1 MNKTNERDGDTNS
14 AQEYRHYEDE
24 CLSFDC
30 TTGWFG
36 SQEREAIA
44 NNAANFEIRID
55 RKQFVLRSCLGLG
68 GAGTVWRAEQIVP
81 VSRVV
86 AIKFIHASRYS
97 SSVIERFAFEQQ
109 ALAMMNHPYI
119 AKIYDGDVSH
129 VASPCIVMEYV
140 DGAPISDFCDRSR
153 FSIAERIR
161 LFLKVCSAVEH
172 AHQKGI
178 IHRDLKSSNVLVTI
192 EDSTPV
198 PKVIDFGV
206 SKALSWAE
214 CNDLSCETI
223 PGAIFGT
230 PAFMSPEQLSGETEV
245 DARTDVYSLGVM
257 LYELVTGTLPF
268 DLKSVKKYDWGA
280 VLQTVLNE
288 DAQLPSKQL
297 LSATELDKIA
307 TERSVSEIELC
318 RTVRGDLDSIL
329 VKAME
334 KKPADRYQNIEALRD
349 DLERFLGHFPV
360 AARPVT
366 LQYRLRKFYSRH
378 HSIVMSVSIVTLALV
393 ATFLALFNSMNR
405 VDIAK
410 KTAVEASRIAEKERM
425 KNLRA
430 IETLTDLIERDE
442 LTDCWE
448 HCFLLEQVIAL
459 HDIST
464 DHSLSLPAHQNRGA
478 KNETRKTQEAYLSDV
493 LRVLTHLQSE
503 KPSIRLNELE
513 GKVRKRLNDLY
524 GQSSVDSRT
533 HNSYVP

>member
-1 MNKTNERDGDTNS
+1 MSRNSSPAKPRLTFVLMSTHSESCFTNS
-14 AQEYRHYEDE
+14 
-24 CLSFDC
+24 
-30 TTGWFG
+30 
-36 SQEREAIA
+36 
-44 NNAANFEIRID
+44 
-55 RKQFVLRSCLGLG
+55 
-68 GAGTVWRAEQIVP
+68 
-81 VSRVV
+81 
-86 AIKFIHASRYS
+86 
-97 SSVIERFAFEQQ
+97 
-109 ALAMMNHPYI
+109 
-119 AKIYDGDVSH
+119 
-129 VASPCIVMEYV
+129 
-140 DGAPISDFCDRSR
+140 
-153 FSIAERIR
+153 
-161 LFLKVCSAVEH
+161 
-172 AHQKGI
+172 
-178 IHRDLKSSNVLVTI
+178 
-192 EDSTPV
+192 
-198 PKVIDFGV
+198 
-206 SKALSWAE
+206 
-214 CNDLSCETI
+214 
-223 PGAIFGT
+223 
-230 PAFMSPEQLSGETEV
+230 
-245 DARTDVYSLGVM
+245 SL
-257 LYELVTGTLPF
+257 ETLPF

-280 VLQTVLNE
+280 VLKAVLNE

-297 LSATELDKIA
+297 LSATERDKIA
-307 TERSVSEIELC
+307 TERSVSEIELI

-334 KKPADRYQNIEALRD
+334 KKPADRYQNVEALRD
-349 DLERFLGHFPV
+349 DLERFLGHFPI